1 MIFKYWVLY
10 GSSIRDFCRYKLP
23 DDTYKQEDILQKVY
37 LALIEA
43 TGKGQE
49 IQNPKAWL
57 YKTARNLINTEY
69 TAMQKSREIVSLDA
83 ESPLADQLSTD
94 PDYEEERIS
103 EEQVEQC
110 FNQVLSSLS
119 REEKDI
125 IEKIYVKNHPIKE
138 VAKEQGR
145 SVNAIQQRLV
155 RLRRKVKK
163 QIHDILDGL

>member
-1 MIFKYWVLY
+1 M
-10 GSSIRDFCRYKLP
+10 
-23 DDTYKQEDILQKVY
+23 QKVY